1 MQCKTLCTLFKQV
14 KIYSAAA
21 AMSRIHKAIISSIL
35 ALLFVVSNGN
45 NTKECAQ
52 QYMQQLTNIF
62 GIKYIKFFENLMLPS
77 LEVIKSSTVSGYGLK
92 YER

>member
-14 KIYSAAA
+14 KNYSAAA
-21 AMSRIHKAIISSIL
+21 AMSHKAIISSIL
-35 ALLFVVSNGN
+35 AILFVVSNGN

-62 GIKYIKFFENLMLPS
+62 GIKYIKFFENIMLQS
-77 LEVIKSSTVSGYGLK
+77 LEVIKSSTLSGYGLK